1 MFTYTIAQMVKIHK
15 RISQISKY
23 KNNNT
28 DFQKNLGCFKKLKLS
43 RLQKLDSFVIIN
55 GVHTCLS

>member
-1 MFTYTIAQMVKIHK
+1 MFTYTIAQIVKIHK

-28 DFQKNLGCFKKLKLS
+28 DFQKNLGCFKIK
-43 RLQKLDSFVIIN
+43 IIKITKTGLVRN
-55 GVHTCLS
+55 H

>member
-23 KNNNT
+23 KNNKT
-28 DFQKNLGCFKKLKLS
+28 DFQKNLGCFKKIK
-43 RLQKLDSFVIIN
+43 IIKITKT
-55 GVHTCLS
+55 GLVRKH